1 MSIRDTIR
9 EEVLAWPGV
18 TERPHRF
25 GGIEFLLG
33 GRELG
38 HLHGNR
44 MADLPFTR
52 AIRDQLVAAGRAR
65 RHHVLPESGWVTYD
79 IRSEVDV
86 PGAIALF
93 RLSYERAVAA
103 QEEYSRRQGDHSQR
117 PADA

>member
-9 EEVLAWPGV
+9 EQVLGWPGV
-18 TERPHRF
+18 TEQPHRF

-38 HLHGNR
+38 HLHGDR
-44 MADLPFTR
+44 LADIPFTR

-79 IRSEVDV
+79 IRSEADV
-86 PGAIALF
+86 GGAIALF
-93 RLSYERAVAA
+93 RLSFENAVAA
-103 QEEYSRRQGDHSQR
+103 QQEHARRQEGRSQS